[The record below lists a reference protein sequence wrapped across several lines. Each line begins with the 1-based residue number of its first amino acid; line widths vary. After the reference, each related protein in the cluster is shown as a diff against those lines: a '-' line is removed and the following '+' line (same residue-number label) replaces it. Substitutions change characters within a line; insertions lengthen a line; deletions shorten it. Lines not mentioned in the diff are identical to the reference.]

1 MQFLISMFLQF
12 GLAGALSVGG
22 TQVPDKLDEVDFRVR
37 TIGLGSAYS
46 SMLRKFGKPISVARQ
61 KITDETCAPAHT
73 LLRLAYH
80 GLRIELVGDIR
91 GRDFRVVSMEVR
103 SPKLLVTPGIRI
115 GMGEKAVRAKLGR
128 PWRETNEDGFRI
140 LDYVTKGNEGGAR
153 LYFGEGRLAKILWE
167 YTAC

>member
-1 MQFLISMFLQF
+1 MFLF
-12 GLAGALSVGG
+12 GLAGALSVGS

-37 TIGLGSAYS
+37 TVALGSTYS
-46 SMLRKFGKPISVARQ
+46 KVLRNFGKPISVSRQ
-61 KITDETCAPAHT
+61 KITDETCGPAHT

-80 GLRIELVGDIR
+80 GLRIELVGDLR
-91 GRDFRVVSMEVR
+91 GRDFKVVSMEVR
-103 SPKLLVTPGIRI
+103 SPKLFVTPGVRI
-115 GMGEKAVRAKLGR
+115 GMGEKAVRGKLGR

-153 LYFGEGRLAKILWE
+153 LYLSEGRLAKILWE